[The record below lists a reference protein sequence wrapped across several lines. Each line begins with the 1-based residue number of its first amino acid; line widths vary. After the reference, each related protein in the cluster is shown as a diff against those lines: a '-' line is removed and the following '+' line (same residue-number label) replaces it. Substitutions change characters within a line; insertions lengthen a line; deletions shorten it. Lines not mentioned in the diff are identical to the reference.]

1 MLYLPHAGVILASRG
16 SANLLGAV
24 FFACYL
30 EPGLDF
36 DKIAG
41 SMSKRLR
48 DACDAAR
55 QLSAAQGRPVDP
67 FLDRNEVALLGWSKR
82 AERMTATVW
91 VNQDGGDF
99 VADDDLEE
107 WVAPWEPSWG
117 IAPSPV
123 DRPTIQ
129 ALSAAQVARSK
140 MQFSGVAIGGRV
152 LIAELSKDAIRC
164 QL

>member
-1 MLYLPHAGVILASRG
+1 MDATIAGILALDG
-16 SANLLGAV
+16 LTNGAV
-24 FFACYL
+24 Y
-30 EPGLDF
+30 
-36 DKIAG
+36 
-41 SMSKRLR
+41 
-48 DACDAAR
+48 
-55 QLSAAQGRPVDP
+55 
-67 FLDRNEVALLGWSKR
+67 ALLALATVLVFTVTRVIFIPQGEFVAFGALTLALLQTGR
-82 AERMTATVW
+82 VPGTVW